1 MKTTEATI
9 KDSTPIAM
17 LTVGQL
23 REVLGINDVDTE
35 KVTDEATEKP
45 KRYVYGLAGIRQ
57 LFNVSHPTAQKYKD
71 GILRDAVSQR
81 GRVIVVDVDKAMELF
96 NQTENK

>member
-1 MKTTEATI
+1 MQIKTTMINE
-9 KDSTPIAM
+9 STPIAM

-23 REVLGINDVDTE
+23 REVLGLKDVDTE
-35 KVTDEATEKP
+35 KVTTEATDKP

-57 LFNVSHPTAQKYKD
+57 LFRVSHPTAQKYKD

-96 NQTENK
+96 NSKKK